1 MKVPY
6 CESMLTA
13 TGSSVALLART
24 REPPACSSL
33 DAYLELRILFP
44 MNRSATARAS
54 LSWSLQ
60 DSSGD
65 FPPSIFDGA
74 AQLFSLLGPDIKV
87 NLLTISG
94 GMSNTLEPI
103 YG

>member
-1 MKVPY
+1 
-6 CESMLTA
+6 MLTA
-13 TGSSVALLART
+13 TGSSVPLLAQT
-24 REPPACSSL
+24 REPPACGSL
-33 DAYLELRILFP
+33 AAYLELRTLFP
-44 MNRSATARAS
+44 MNRSATAPVS
-54 LSWSLQ
+54 GSSSLQ

-94 GMSNTLEPI
+94 GVSNTLEPI
-103 YG
+103 YE